1 MLWSITTCSTFPILF
16 CHGHSGVIGP
26 PKKDDP
32 MNLDNNSIF
41 NPVPQ
46 LQRYDDGDAPEVQST
61 QPVELFPLQKKCMRV
76 YLVLSQKKF

>member
-1 MLWSITTCSTFPILF
+1 MVNYYTQHFSCIILSWTQWSHQS
-16 CHGHSGVIGP
+16 S
-26 PKKDDP
+26 KKDDS
-32 MNLDNNSIF
+32 MNLDDDDSIF

-61 QPVELFPLQKKCMRV
+61 QPVEPFPLQKKCMQV